1 MLNYLIFFPLISAFV
16 VLLLNRGGVKVFSVV
31 VSFMILA
38 LNLDIFAD
46 FLQGTS
52 FDYNL
57 SFKILKF
64 FSFHVGVDS
73 IALILMLLSSL
84 MIFLSFLFFS
94 K

>member
-16 VLLLNRGGVKVFSVV
+16 VLLLNRGGIKVFSVV

-38 LNLDIFAD
+38 LNSDIFAD

-64 FSFHVGVDS
+64 LAF
-73 IALILMLLSSL
+73 M
-84 MIFLSFLFFS
+84 
-94 K
+94 

>member
-46 FLQGTS
+46 FLQGVS
-52 FDYNL
+52 FDL
-57 SFKILKF
+57 
-64 FSFHVGVDS
+64 
-73 IALILMLLSSL
+73 
-84 MIFLSFLFFS
+84 
-94 K
+94 